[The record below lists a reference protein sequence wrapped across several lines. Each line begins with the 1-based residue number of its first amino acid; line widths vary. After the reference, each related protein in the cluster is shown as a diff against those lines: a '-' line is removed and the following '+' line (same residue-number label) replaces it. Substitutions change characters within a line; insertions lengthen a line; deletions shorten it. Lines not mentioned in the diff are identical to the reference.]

1 MKRILLTFALACILL
16 PAQAQKKTYDFPF
29 QDPSL
34 PMEERI
40 DDLLSLLTPEEK
52 IGLLMNKS
60 ISVDKLGIPSYNWWS
75 EACHGVRADGY
86 TVYPQTIA
94 MGASFDAD
102 LVYRIYET
110 VSDEARAN
118 WNRSQR
124 AGTIPATRNC
134 PSGARTSTSS
144 ATRAGDAARRPRAK
158 TRI

>member
-1 MKRILLTFALACILL
+1 MKRILLTFALASILL

-34 PMEERI
+34 PTEERI

-86 TVYPQTIA
+86 TVYPQT
-94 MGASFDAD
+94 
-102 LVYRIYET
+102 T
-110 VSDEARAN
+110 
-118 WNRSQR
+118 
-124 AGTIPATRNC
+124 GTIPATRNC